1 MANSPEF
8 LQLTWMDDGHEEGS
22 AVGGE
27 EYGRQGE
34 GHVSADSTSQ
44 RRDTGVLGFRQRARH
59 GPGTEKPHEQG
70 KVEVL
75 QSGDP
80 LMLFEQRV
88 HRKFRR

>member
-1 MANSPEF
+1 MAMKRAQQWEVRSMGGKERDMC
-8 LQLTWMDDGHEEGS
+8 LQT
-22 AVGGE
+22 APPRGGTQE
-27 EYGRQGE
+27 
-34 GHVSADSTSQ
+34 
-44 RRDTGVLGFRQRARH
+44 VLGFRQRARH